1 MTHSKPSGA
10 LSSISLDYKRK
21 VASPLAPTEIASLK
35 TDDFDYD
42 LPGELI
48 AQTPIE
54 PRDSA
59 RMLVLDRASGE
70 LAHRRISDLPTYL
83 RPGDLL
89 VLNDTRVIPAR
100 LLGRKETGGQVE
112 VFLLKR
118 LDDGRWQAMVR
129 GKKLTVGKR
138 ILVGNQEDMR
148 VWATIEEELDGPLR
162 IVSFDS
168 PIDDLL
174 DDLGQVPLP
183 PYIHTSLED
192 SERYQTV
199 FSRYEGSVAA
209 PTAGLHFT
217 PELLFDLRA
226 QGVQFAYVTLHVSL
240 DTFQP
245 VSEAD
250 PRQHG
255 IHSEW
260 LEFSSNTARMVND
273 TRLRGDRIIAVGT
286 TSVRALET
294 AAKIA
299 LGLAPCDPTPSNLVC
314 GWQTTAA
321 WTGDTD
327 LYILPGHHFRAVDTM
342 LTNFHL
348 PRSTLLML
356 VSAFANKEQIDQ
368 AYAEAIAQ
376 RYRFFSFGD
385 AMLIL

>member
-1 MTHSKPSGA
+1 MKINRSVPQSTSSLSGA
-10 LSSISLDYKRK
+10 DLRALRT
-21 VASPLAPTEIASLK
+21 A
-35 TDDFDYD
+35 DFDYD
-42 LPGELI
+42 LPQEFI

-54 PRDSA
+54 PRDHA
-59 RMLVLDRASGE
+59 RMLVLDRATGAVS
-70 LAHRRISDLPTYL
+70 HQHIYDLPSYL

-100 LLGRKETGGQVE
+100 LLGRKETGGKVE
-112 VFLLKR
+112 IFLVRALE
-118 LDDGRWQAMVR
+118 DGRWQAMVR
-129 GKKLTVGKR
+129 GKNLTVGKR
-138 ILVGNQEDMR
+138 ILVGNQEGAR
-148 VWATIEEELDGPLR
+148 VWATIAKQLDGPLR
-162 IVSFDS
+162 IVSFDE

-183 PYIHTSLED
+183 PYIHTALAD
-192 SERYQTV
+192 PERYQTV
-199 FSRYEGSVAA
+199 YSRHEGSVAA

-226 QGVQFAYVTLHVSL
+226 RGVQFAYVTLHVSL
-240 DTFQP
+240 DTFRP

-250 PRQHG
+250 PRQHD

-299 LGLAPCDPTPSNLVC
+299 LGLSPCDPAPSNLVC

-321 WTGDTD
+321 FTGDTD
-327 LYILPGHHFRAVDTM
+327 LYILPGHHFRAVDAM

-356 VSAFANKEQIDQ
+356 VSAFAGKENIDR
-368 AYAEAIAQ
+368 AYAEAIAR

-385 AMLIL
+385 AMLIA

>member
-1 MTHSKPSGA
+1 MKINRSVPQAPSSAGVELA
-10 LSSISLDYKRK
+10 
-21 VASPLAPTEIASLK
+21 APLNTA
-35 TDDFDYD
+35 DFDYD
-42 LPGELI
+42 LPQDFI

-54 PRDSA
+54 PRDHA
-59 RMLVLDRASGE
+59 RMLVLDRATGDVS
-70 LAHRRISDLPTYL
+70 HQHIYDLPSYL

-112 VFLLKR
+112 IFLVR
-118 LDDGRWQAMVR
+118 GLDEGRWQAMVR
-129 GKKLTVGKR
+129 GKNLTAGKR
-138 ILVGNQEDMR
+138 ILVENQEGVR
-148 VWATIEEELDGPLR
+148 VWATIEKQLDGPLR
-162 IVSFDS
+162 IVSFDE
-168 PIDDLL
+168 PIDELL

-183 PYIHTSLED
+183 PYIHTALAD
-192 SERYQTV
+192 PERYQTV
-199 FSRYEGSVAA
+199 YSRYEGSVAA

-217 PELLFDLRA
+217 PELLFELRA

-240 DTFQP
+240 DTFRP

-299 LGLAPCDPTPSNLVC
+299 LGLSPCDPAPSSLVC

-321 WTGDTD
+321 FTGDTD
-327 LYILPGHHFRAVDTM
+327 LYILPGHHFRAVDAM

-356 VSAFANKEQIDQ
+356 VSAFAGKQTIDT

-376 RYRFFSFGD
+376 HYRFFSFGD
-385 AMLIL
+385 AMLIA

>member
-1 MTHSKPSGA
+1 MMHSKLSGA
-10 LSSISLDYKRK
+10 LPTISLDYKRK
-21 VASPLAPTEIASLK
+21 AEASSVPADLSEIK
-35 TDDFDYD
+35 TADFDYD
-42 LPGELI
+42 LPQEFI

-54 PRDSA
+54 PRDHA
-59 RMLVLDRASGE
+59 RLLVLDRTTGDLS
-70 LAHRRISDLPTYL
+70 HQHIYDLPQHL

-100 LLGRKETGGQVE
+100 LLGRKETGGQAE
-112 VFLLKR
+112 IFLVRALE
-118 LDDGRWQAMVR
+118 DGRWQAMVR
-129 GKKLTVGKR
+129 GKNLTVGKR
-138 ILVGNQEDMR
+138 ILVENQEGAQ
-148 VWATIEEELDGPLR
+148 VWATITKQLDGPLR
-162 IVSFDS
+162 IVSFDE

-183 PYIHTSLED
+183 PYIHTALD
-192 SERYQTV
+192 DPERYQTV
-199 FSRYEGSVAA
+199 YSRYEGSVAA

-226 QGVQFAYVTLHVSL
+226 RGVQFVYVTLHVSL
-240 DTFQP
+240 DTFRP

-250 PRQHG
+250 PRRHD

-260 LEFSSNTARMVND
+260 LEFSSNTARLVND

-299 LGLAPCDPTPSNLVC
+299 LGLSPCDPAPSDLVC

-321 WTGDTD
+321 FTGDTD
-327 LYILPGHHFRAVDTM
+327 LYILPGHHFRAVDAM

-356 VSAFANKEQIDQ
+356 VSAFAGKANIDR

-385 AMLIL
+385 AMLIT